1 MNWNIHITQEAT
13 QDLISVADYIDYVL
27 KNPIA
32 ADNLIDEAENRFQD
46 LSTDAELHQTISD
59 GVIQSWGIRFIKIK
73 NYLAFYTIDQETN
86 SVYIVRFLYE
96 KSNWKS
102 ILKHSSYSK

>member
-1 MNWNIHITQEAT
+1 MNWNIHITQEAE
-13 QDLISVADYIDYVL
+13 QDLNAAADYIEYVL
-27 KNPIA
+27 KNPIS

-46 LSTDAELHQTISD
+46 LSTDAELHQIISD
-59 GVIQSWGIRFIKIK
+59 EVLQSWSIRFIRIK
-73 NYLAFYTIDQETN
+73 NYLAFYTIAQETN
-86 SVYIVRFLYE
+86 TVYIVRFLYE

>member
-1 MNWNIHITQEAT
+1 MNWNIHITQEAE
-13 QDLISVADYIDYVL
+13 QDLNAAADYIEYVL

-46 LSTDAELHQTISD
+46 LSTDAELHQIISD
-59 GVIQSWGIRFIKIK
+59 EVLQSWSIRFIRIK
-73 NYLAFYTIDQETN
+73 NYLAFYTIAQETN
-86 SVYIVRFLYE
+86 TVYIVRFLYE